1 MAETTT
7 ANFGWTKPD
16 PGASANTWGQTLNA
30 TTDKIDAVAFANQNA
45 GVPIGT
51 VVMFAG
57 ATAPAGWMICDG
69 RALVIASYTALS
81 AVLGTAFNVAGVA
94 AGSFNLPDLRQKF
107 PIGAGTN
114 VLGSSGGNFS
124 VTLGPTNLPAH
135 AHTIQDPQH
144 YHTITDVA
152 HGHGFNQ
159 WSHNHGDAGHGHG
172 VSASAS
178 QDDHSHGYQHVGSG
192 GAGVQSGAAGASIQ
206 NYNTGGSSANGVY
219 VSVGIGTGYAN
230 IDSRTS
236 SGSVVNSGSN
246 IHNTDYGLTRITTTD
261 NYGSGAAFN
270 VVPPFQA
277 LNYII
282 RAT

>member
-30 TTDKIDAVAFANQNA
+30 TTDKIDAQTFANKNA
-45 GVPIGT
+45 GVPVGT

-57 ATAPAGWMICDG
+57 AAAPAGWMLCQG
-69 RALVIASYTALS
+69 QSLNTTTNAGLFAVIGY
-81 AVLGTAFNVAGVA
+81 AFGGSGVNF
-94 AGSFNLPDLRQKF
+94 SLPNLTQKF
-107 PIGAGTN
+107 PIGAGPN

-135 AHTIQDPQH
+135 AHTIADPQH
-144 YHTITDVA
+144 YHTITDQA

-159 WSHNHGDAGHGHG
+159 WSHNHGDGGHGHG
-172 VSASAS
+172 VSASGS
-178 QDDHSHGYQHVGSG
+178 QDAHTHSEQTVGGGSG
-192 GAGVQSGAAGASIQ
+192 IGFGG
-206 NYNTGGSSANGVY
+206 NYGNTGTTTGGASANGVY

-246 IHNTDYGLTRITTTD
+246 IHNSDYGLTRITTTD
-261 NYGSGAAFN
+261 NYGSGAAFS

-277 LNYII
+277 INYII
-282 RAT
+282 RVT